1 MAKYFGE
8 IGFSITTET
17 KPGVWTEEITTRN
30 YSGDVIR
37 QSYRWQNSQ
46 NVNDDLNI
54 SNRISIVMDNF
65 AVENVGAMKYATFM
79 KSKWKITEVEV
90 EYPRLILS
98 LGGLYNEE

>member
-8 IGFSITTET
+8 IGFSMTPET

-46 NVNDDLNI
+46 NINDDLNI

-79 KSKWKITEVEV
+79 NSKWKIAEVEV